1 VTLSDLVVHIADA
14 SSSDLGHQ
22 IEAVRT
28 VLGEIGAANLPEV
41 LALNKVDRLPGSE
54 RVRLARRY
62 PGSVPV
68 SALTGEGI
76 GGLLEAVAK
85 TLPDPP
91 VEIEALIPWSRGD
104 LVATLYR
111 EAEVLSAE
119 AEPDGTRV
127 HARVDLRELAAVRP
141 YLTKSVTQRLS
152 DAAKD

>member
-1 VTLSDLVVHIADA
+1 MQSTVR
-14 SSSDLGHQ
+14 
-22 IEAVRT
+22 IE
-28 VLGEIGAANLPEV
+28 
-41 LALNKVDRLPGSE
+41 DRFD
-54 RVRLARRY
+54 
-62 PGSVPV
+62 
-68 SALTGEGI
+68 
-76 GGLLEAVAK
+76 
-85 TLPDPP
+85 LPDPP
-91 VEIEALIPWSRGD
+91 VEVEALIPWSRGD